1 MHDSVDHFK
10 PQHCGVSNGFLP
22 VSVLLIVAHPPFVRW
37 RKISSHILREV
48 HFSIRSLS
56 RNLALSCTSTRR
68 TKNRPS
74 STSTPNRTSGIC
86 AIADRPRMTGN
97 PFIIR

>member
-10 PQHCGVSNGFLP
+10 PQHCGVSNGFLL
-22 VSVLLIVAHPPFVRW
+22 VSFLLIVAHPPFVRW
-37 RKISSHILREV
+37 RKISSHILKEV

-56 RNLALSCTSTRR
+56 RNLALSCTSTR

-74 STSTPNRTSGIC
+74 STSTPNRTSSIC
-86 AIADRPRMTGN
+86 AIPDRPRMTGN